1 MFNGTFRV
9 SSARAWVAYT
19 VLSAALVAAAGAV
32 VTLWVGT
39 PARHGAWSGL
49 GTAWI
54 VQAAAFGLL
63 VATREPAGK
72 RMIVGWV
79 GGTVLRLLTLIAVGL
94 LALTGRWP
102 FPAEATLLALA
113 AGLFVLLLLEPF
125 VVSRRWARS

>member
-9 SSARAWVAYT
+9 SSARTWVAYT
-19 VLSAALVAAAGAV
+19 GWSAVLVAVAGGV
-32 VTLWVGT
+32 VALWVGA

-54 VQAAAFGLL
+54 VQVAAFGLL
-63 VATREPAGK
+63 IATSDPGK
-72 RMIVGWV
+72 RMILGWI

-113 AGLFVLLLLEPF
+113 AGLFVLLLLEPLM
-125 VVSRRWARS
+125 VRRRWVRS